1 MIRVFLVENEHL
13 VREGLRALLALEGE
27 ISVVGEAADGRAAIE
42 QIPAAG
48 VDVLVLDLRMPEVS
62 GLQVLEELGRRECLP
77 PTLILTTFDQT
88 WELAECVRR
97 GARGYL
103 RKDVTLE
110 QLVQAIRRLASGET
124 FFHPALTERLL
135 KSAPLTSA
143 GPESLE
149 ALTPRELEVVRLMAG
164 GMSNREIA
172 EMLGAAEGTIK
183 HHVSNLLGKLGARD
197 RTQAVL
203 FAIERGLF
211 SQH

>member
-13 VREGLRALLALEGE
+13 VREGLRALLALEPQVT
-27 ISVVGEAADGRAAIE
+27 VVGEASGGREAIE
-42 QIPAAG
+42 QVSRKA
-48 VDVLVLDLRMPEVS
+48 VDVLLLDLRMPEVS
-62 GLQVLEELGRRECLP
+62 GLQVLEELTRQDNLP

-88 WELAECVRR
+88 WDLVECVRR

-110 QLVQAIRRLASGET
+110 QLVQAINRLAAGET
-124 FFHPALTERLL
+124 FFHPGLTERLL
-135 KSAPLTSA
+135 QTMPAAP
-143 GPESLE
+143 SLAPMHE
-149 ALTPRELEVVRLMAG
+149 ALTAREIDVLRLLAG

-172 EMLGAAEGTIK
+172 EILRAAEGTIK
-183 HHVSNLLGKLGARD
+183 HHVSNVLAKLGARD

-211 SQH
+211 AR

>member
-1 MIRVFLVENEHL
+1 MIRVFVVDNEQL
-13 VREGLRALLALEGE
+13 GREGLRALLALRPEVL
-27 ISVVGEAADGRAAIE
+27 VVGEAASGKEAIE
-42 QIPAAG
+42 QVPPAK
-48 VDVLVLDLRMPEVS
+48 VDVLLLDLRMPEVS
-62 GLQVLEELGRRECLP
+62 GLQVLEGLSQCQALP

-88 WELAECVRR
+88 WELVECVRR

-110 QLVQAIRRLASGET
+110 QLIQAIRRLAADDT

-135 KSAPLTSA
+135 QSAPTTREAPETGEELTA
-143 GPESLE
+143 
-149 ALTPRELEVVRLMAG
+149 RELEVMRLLGG

-172 EMLGAAEGTIK
+172 EVLGAAEGTIK
-183 HHVSNLLGKLGARD
+183 HHVSNVLAKLGARD

-211 SQH
+211 SER